1 MVALLLAFLLNY
13 FFLLPIGF
21 KAGFL
26 FLYACCL
33 LAMVFVY
40 CYMSD
45 VEDIEIGK
53 RLMVFN
59 GILVIWCVGILLL
72 GGFLS
77 SPVVDAASYRDCIS
91 VEEHSQEIL
100 AESIPDLEQIEK
112 ISLMDTASAEKLGDR
127 QLGSLTDLVSQF
139 CVGEY
144 YTICIKGDVYKIA
157 PLEYNGFFKW
167 VNNDSIPGY
176 VLVNPITN
184 EAEYVE
190 LEKSIRYSPSGYF
203 GNDLDRKFYSEYK
216 STYWG
221 DYSFQ
226 VDDEG
231 NPYWVRTI
239 MEPRN
244 LWGNKTPKGVAVMDA
259 STGFIT
265 KYSFD
270 SAPEWVDLC
279 ISGDMVESLYNRH
292 GAYTNGFW
300 NSMFSQV
307 GVTQTTDDF
316 GYLTKD
322 NDVYIYTG
330 ITSVSSDESNLGV
343 LLVNTR
349 TCQFDYYPIPGA
361 EEYSAMGAAEG
372 IVQNFGYASSFP
384 SLVMVEEEP
393 TYVMVLKD
401 SNGLVKQYAMVNYKN
416 YTIAVVADT
425 LSDCT
430 SKYIKSLAGEVE
442 ISASEG
448 NLIVSKVEF
457 VTLDGNTYCFI
468 VDTDGNIYKAEFA
481 PNQLLIEIGNEISKD
496 GYSIQK

>member
-13 FFLLPIGF
+13 IFLAPIGF

-40 CYMSD
+40 YCISSA
-45 VEDIEIGK
+45 IEMGEKLVI
-53 RLMVFN
+53 FN
-59 GILVIWCVGILLL
+59 GIACVGVIVILLV
-72 GGFLS
+72 GGFIGS
-77 SPVVDAASYRDCIS
+77 SMVNAASYRDCIS
-91 VEEHSQEIL
+91 VEEHPQEVL
-100 AESIPDLEQIEK
+100 AESIPNLEQINK

-127 QLGSLTDLVSQF
+127 QLGSLTELVSQYK
-139 CVGEY
+139 VGEY

-167 VNNDSIPGY
+167 KNNDSIPGY

-190 LEKSIRYSPSGYF
+190 LEKGIRYSPSGWF
-203 GNDLDRKFYSEYK
+203 GDNLSRKFYSEYK
-216 STYWG
+216 SNYWG

-231 NPYWVRTI
+231 NPYWVATI
-239 MEPRN
+239 LEARN
-244 LWGNKTPKGVAVMDA
+244 VWGNKVPKGVAVMDA

-270 SAPEWVDLC
+270 NAPEWVDLC

-322 NDVYIYTG
+322 DDVYVYTG

-372 IVQNFGYASSFP
+372 IVQNFGYEASFP
-384 SLVMVEEEP
+384 SLIMVEGEP

-442 ISASEG
+442 ITASEG
-448 NLIVSKVEF
+448 NVIVSKVEF